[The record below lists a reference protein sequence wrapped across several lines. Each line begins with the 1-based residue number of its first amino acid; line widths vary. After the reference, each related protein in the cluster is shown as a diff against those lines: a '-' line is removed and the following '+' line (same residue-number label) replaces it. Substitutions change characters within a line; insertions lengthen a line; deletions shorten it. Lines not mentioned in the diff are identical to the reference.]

1 MKTFFKKNTL
11 YKLGRLLASLA
22 LLLATYSVNSTCL
35 FMTYQPEVPDQL
47 KNIRKYESV

>member
-11 YKLGRLLASLA
+11 FKLGRLVASLA

-35 FMTYQPEVPDQL
+35 FMTYQPDIPEKL
-47 KNIRKYESV
+47 KM